1 MKNEIKLG
9 IILMIL
15 ATLCFGIMDGVSR
28 YLAEEYNVFI
38 INMYRSWVF
47 GSICFNLFNK
57 KRWHKT
63 GLIFEKTI
71 NTNY

>member
-38 INMYRSWVF
+38 INMYRSWVLV
-47 GSICFNLFNK
+47 NLVISLHVNFK
-57 KRWHKT
+57 
-63 GLIFEKTI
+63 L
-71 NTNY
+71 